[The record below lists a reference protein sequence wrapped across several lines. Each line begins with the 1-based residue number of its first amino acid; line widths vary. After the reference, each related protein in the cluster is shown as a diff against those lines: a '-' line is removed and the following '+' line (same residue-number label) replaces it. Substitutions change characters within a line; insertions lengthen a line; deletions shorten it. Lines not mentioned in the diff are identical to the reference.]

1 MWELFFLVSN
11 KTLNLFFLIWLMY
24 NYYEYMGRNPP
35 KTMDRHFAIVNKHLI
50 TKVNIQDHRINFQ
63 RKSLCAKKIKQSYS
77 KNKLEENREFLFQNI
92 KQKL

>member
-1 MWELFFLVSN
+1 MWKTELLGFIIENVGTIFLVSN

-50 TKVNIQDHRINFQ
+50 TK
-63 RKSLCAKKIKQSYS
+63 L
-77 KNKLEENREFLFQNI
+77 
-92 KQKL
+92 